1 LCLHFQEAYVTFPET
16 FHDPHAVSIAAEDV
30 GWKEPTPR
38 SSRVR
43 VRRHS
48 GQDELCQAGGLWLV
62 RRTARDAGTAV
73 VSESIEMSSVE
84 AELLWTRLL
93 GS

>member
-1 LCLHFQEAYVTFPET
+1 MTFPET
-16 FHDPHAVSIAAEDV
+16 FHDPHVVSIAAEDV
-30 GWKEPTPR
+30 AWRKPTPR

-48 GQDELCQAGGLWLV
+48 GHYDLCQAGGLWFI
-62 RRTARDAGTAV
+62 RRTVRDAGPAV
-73 VSESIEMSSVE
+73 VSETIEMSSVE

-93 GS
+93 GN